1 MNTVEVIFTVL
12 GTAVT
17 GLGAFGSLLW
27 WAYRR
32 GESAG
37 SERAG
42 RDAARAED
50 KARIAALEQSLTKTR
65 AEVAALQPRR
75 RRLTLANGS
84 VGCVRL
90 RA

>member
-1 MNTVEVIFTVL
+1 MNTVEAIFTVL

-37 SERAG
+37 SERAC

-50 KARIAALEQSLTKTR
+50 KARIVALEQSVTKTR

-75 RRLTLANGS
+75 RRLT
-84 VGCVRL
+84 
-90 RA
+90 